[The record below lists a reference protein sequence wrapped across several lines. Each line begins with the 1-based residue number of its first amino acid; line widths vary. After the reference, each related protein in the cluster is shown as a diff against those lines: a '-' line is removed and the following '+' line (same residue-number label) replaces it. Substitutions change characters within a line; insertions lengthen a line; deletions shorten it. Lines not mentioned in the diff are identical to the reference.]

1 MNNRSEEIVIDVYTS
16 EQAEED
22 GLLVDLTKI
31 NPKWGKGLFNYV
43 TSNLLSKGYMQDDK
57 VNVACV
63 LDLLNQAINIV
74 RIRRL
79 NQAINIVRIRS
90 KGFKEYDTFFSG
102 HVELPTGEKQQVF
115 IEQNE
120 TGKFTIML
128 PEDR

>member
-1 MNNRSEEIVIDVYTS
+1 MSNDSEEIIYSYTS

-22 GLLVDLTKI
+22 GVLFDVTKI

-43 TSNLLSKGYMQDDK
+43 TTNLLNKGYMPDDQLSIP
-57 VNVACV
+57 CI
-63 LDLLNQAINIV
+63 LDLLNQALNIV
-74 RIRRL
+74 KTK
-79 NQAINIVRIRS
+79 S
-90 KGFKEYDTFFSG
+90 KNFKEFDTFFSG

>member
-1 MNNRSEEIVIDVYTS
+1 MNSDSETVIDVYTS
-16 EQAEED
+16 KQAEED

-31 NPKWGKGLFNYV
+31 NPKWGMGLFNYV

-57 VNVACV
+57 INVACV
-63 LDLLNQAINIV
+63 IDLLNQATKIV
-74 RIRRL
+74 KT
-79 NQAINIVRIRS
+79 RS

-102 HVELPTGEKQQVF
+102 TVELPTGIKQLIF

-120 TGKFTIML
+120 TGKFTLML

>member
-1 MNNRSEEIVIDVYTS
+1 MSNDSETVIDVYTS

-57 VNVACV
+57 INVACV

-74 RIRRL
+74 RT
-79 NQAINIVRIRS
+79 RS
-90 KGFKEYDTFFSG
+90 KNFKEYDTFFSG
-102 HVELPTGEKQQVF
+102 TIELPTGTKQQIF